1 MLTSDELYKMK
12 HCIGLDWKNPKR
24 GVYEAYRNGVMYYD
38 EPDTLWDS
46 LWSKGYAKRSIRPYG
61 IGDMSKPPRDVYYYS
76 VNENGLKE
84 MEKYLDI
91 KIKILR

>member
-12 HCIGLDWKNPKR
+12 HCIGLDWKKPKR
-24 GVYEAYRNGVMYYD
+24 GVYEAFRNGVMYYD

-46 LWSKGYAKRSIRPYG
+46 LWSKGYAKRSIQSYG
-61 IGDMSKPPRDVYYYS
+61 MGASRDIYYYS
-76 VNENGLKE
+76 VNEDGLKE
-84 MEKYLDI
+84 MEKYLGI

>member
-1 MLTSDELYKMK
+1 MTLQQD
-12 HCIGLDWKNPKR
+12 PKK

-46 LWSKGYAKRSIRPYG
+46 LWSKGYAKRSIQPYG
-61 IGDMSKPPRDVYYYS
+61 SGSPRDIYYYS

-84 MEKYLDI
+84 MEKYLGI

>member
-12 HCIGLDWKNPKR
+12 HCIGLDWKDPKN

-46 LWSKGYAKRSIRPYG
+46 LW
-61 IGDMSKPPRDVYYYS
+61 
-76 VNENGLKE
+76 
-84 MEKYLDI
+84 
-91 KIKILR
+91 

>member
-12 HCIGLDWKNPKR
+12 HCIGLDWKKPKR
-24 GVYEAYRNGVMYYD
+24 GVYEAFRNGVMYYD
-38 EPDTLWDS
+38 EPDS
-46 LWSKGYAKRSIRPYG
+46 LWSKWYAKRSIQPYG
-61 IGDMSKPPRDVYYYS
+61 KGAPRDIYYYS

-84 MEKYLDI
+84 MEKYLGI

>member
-46 LWSKGYAKRSIRPYG
+46 LWSKEYAKRSIQPYG
-61 IGDMSKPPRDVYYYS
+61 IGDMSKPPRDIYCYS

>member
-12 HCIGLDWKNPKR
+12 HCIGLDWKKPKR
-24 GVYEAYRNGVMYYD
+24 GIYEAFRNGVMYYD

-46 LWSKGYAKRSIRPYG
+46 LWSKGYAKRSIQPYG
-61 IGDMSKPPRDVYYYS
+61 MGSHRDIYYYS

-84 MEKYLDI
+84 MEEYLGI